1 MGELQPGAFLIQK
14 DVRGKK
20 TYGKEEGTQP
30 PTHSLFPFD
39 SAFRSEKRKSQ
50 LLSHVQLFATP
61 WTVACQAPLSIM
73 EWITIFFKL
82 QTKILKGKMIF
93 FLLMDAIMLDNT
105 IIIEKI

>member
-1 MGELQPGAFLIQK
+1 
-14 DVRGKK
+14 
-20 TYGKEEGTQP
+20 
-30 PTHSLFPFD
+30 
-39 SAFRSEKRKSQ
+39 
-50 LLSHVQLFATP
+50 
-61 WTVACQAPLSIM
+61 M

>member
-1 MGELQPGAFLIQK
+1 MNKASASDGIAVELFQILK
-14 DVRGKK
+14 DDAG
-20 TYGKEEGTQP
+20 
-30 PTHSLFPFD
+30 
-39 SAFRSEKRKSQ
+39 
-50 LLSHVQLFATP
+50 
-61 WTVACQAPLSIM
+61 SIM